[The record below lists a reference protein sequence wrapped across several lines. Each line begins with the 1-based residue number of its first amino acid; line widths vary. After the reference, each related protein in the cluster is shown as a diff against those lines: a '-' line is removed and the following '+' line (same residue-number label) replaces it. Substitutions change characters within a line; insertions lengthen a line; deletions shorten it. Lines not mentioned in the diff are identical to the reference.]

1 VKGRRRRPIKFDPH
15 LDSPIS
21 FTPFSFFF
29 FLPPFFFTARE
40 RGKGGTWKTL
50 YNTNPTT
57 PRQQE
62 ETLAKLTNKMVKRM
76 DIVIIIIFLFYFILF
91 SIFIILNYYY

>member
-1 VKGRRRRPIKFDPH
+1 

-21 FTPFSFFF
+21 FTSFSFFF
-29 FLPPFFFTARE
+29 SFSAPLFFTARE

-50 YNTNPTT
+50 YNPNPTT

-62 ETLAKLTNKMVKRM
+62 ETLVKSTNKMVKRM
-76 DIVIIIIFLFYFILF
+76 DIVIIIII
-91 SIFIILNYYY
+91 IIIIILIYFNLI